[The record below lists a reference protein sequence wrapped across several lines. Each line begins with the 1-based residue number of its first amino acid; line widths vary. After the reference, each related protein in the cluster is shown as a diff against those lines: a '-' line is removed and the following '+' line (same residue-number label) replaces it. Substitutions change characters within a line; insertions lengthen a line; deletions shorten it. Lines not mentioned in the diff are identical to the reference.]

1 MALDRNLSMLYKKLV
16 NLYPRRFRER
26 FGESMQQ
33 TFNDLYK
40 ERSNGSDGSSFMLG
54 MFVETAMGILQEHI
68 LVISEGDSMKTISS
82 NPGSAALIGFL
93 CSLPFIVMN
102 ALVANQV
109 HPFLLFI
116 RPDGHTSTFEY
127 GLLAFV
133 LLLLPLGAF
142 IAILPML
149 RKERGGDRKLYIF
162 NIILAIILSAG
173 FVMISFGLGSDIYQ
187 CDVLKIPNCD

>member
-1 MALDRNLSMLYKKLV
+1 MAHHWNLPTLYKKLL

-40 ERSNGSDGSSFMLG
+40 EQSTGSDGSSFIVET
-54 MFVETAMGILQEHI
+54 FVETALGIMQEHI
-68 LVISEGDSMKTISS
+68 LVISEGDSMKNISS

-93 CSLPFIVMN
+93 CSIPFIVMN

-109 HPFLLFI
+109 QPVLSFI

-133 LLLLPLGAF
+133 LLLLPIGAF
-142 IAILPML
+142 ITLRPVL
-149 RKERGGDRKLYIF
+149 RKEQGKNQKPYIF
-162 NIILAIILSAG
+162 NIILAIILFTG
-173 FVMISFGLGSDIYQ
+173 FVLISIGLGSDIYQ
-187 CDVLKIPNCD
+187 CDVLQIPNCD